1 MLTSSQIREIARQQR
16 LRGVGMV
23 AVKAGDDLVR
33 IRVAG
38 ADLPSAADGRAR
50 QAATPGTATPAI
62 TVRSQHLGHVA
73 LADAD
78 SMAGALRAGDAIGK
92 GQVMARIV
100 LGESA
105 HDVLAPASGTLDA
118 VLVEPGQRVD
128 YGMGLFEMTATK
140 GASK

>member
-1 MLTSSQIREIARQQR
+1 MLTSSQIREIARRQR

-50 QAATPGTATPAI
+50 QAATPDAATPGI
-62 TVRSQHLGHVA
+62 TVRSQYLGHVA

-78 SMAGALRAGDAIGK
+78 SMAGALRAGDTVGK

-105 HDVLAPASGTLDA
+105 YDVLAPASGTLNA